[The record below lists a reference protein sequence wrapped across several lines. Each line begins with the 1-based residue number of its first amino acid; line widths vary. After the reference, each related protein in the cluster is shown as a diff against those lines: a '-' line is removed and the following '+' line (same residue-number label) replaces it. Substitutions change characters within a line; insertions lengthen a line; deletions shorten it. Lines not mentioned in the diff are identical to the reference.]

1 MGFKIFLIGPLIP
14 VIFKVSILLHKTTP
28 LLEGPCSSP
37 DTNLFMMIS

>member
-14 VIFKVSILLHKTTP
+14 VIFSILIHKTTP

-37 DTNLFMMIS
+37 DTNLFMLIS